1 MNEVQAME
9 ELEMTSPEQFA
20 GNDRFTWIPFYM
32 EMAKKLLEY
41 KDDRRELVKIVYEMD
56 ENTSVFS
63 MMKTNS
69 RSKIYIPLHCMVFLI
84 DILLSKKGRKFV
96 HILKNV

>member
-1 MNEVQAME
+1 
-9 ELEMTSPEQFA
+9 MTSPEQFA

-56 ENTSVFS
+56 E
-63 MMKTNS
+63 K
-69 RSKIYIPLHCMVFLI
+69 YISFFNDENKQPFQDLHPFALYGIFNRYIALEKRQEICSHFKMFEFGI
-84 DILLSKKGRKFV
+84 
-96 HILKNV
+96 

>member
-1 MNEVQAME
+1 MRGEDKVNEVQAME
-9 ELEMTSPEQFA
+9 ELEMTSSEQFE

-56 ENTSVFS
+56 EKYISFFIEFS
-63 MMKTNS
+63 F
-69 RSKIYIPLHCMVFLI
+69 YILTYH
-84 DILLSKKGRKFV
+84 
-96 HILKNV
+96 

>member
-1 MNEVQAME
+1 ME

-56 ENTSVFS
+56 E
-63 MMKTNS
+63 K
-69 RSKIYIPLHCMVFLI
+69 YISFFNDENKQPFQDLHPFALYGIFNRYIALEKRQEICSHFKMFEFGI
-84 DILLSKKGRKFV
+84 
-96 HILKNV
+96 